1 MPGKMR
7 VRVAIAVVLLASC
20 SEVVRP
26 VVLDPRD
33 GSVLSGSEALR
44 ALDQCSHY
52 GPVDATATWVPTI
65 EQIKELERR
74 LPGFLRQQELRP
86 PGGPRTY
93 YHQYVG
99 VVLAGRQLVYVNGFS
114 KSSIADNEAW
124 MEKFVREHPEAQ
136 LTAKELPEAM
146 RTLDGWRSYAV
157 VVCDGG
163 SSYWGVLYDPE
174 TKQFSEYSANGI
186 G

>member
-1 MPGKMR
+1 MR
-7 VRVAIAVVLLASC
+7 IGVAFAVVLLASC
-20 SEVVRP
+20 SGAIRHVH
-26 VVLDPRD
+26 LDPTD
-33 GSVLSGSEALR
+33 GSVLGGAEALK

-52 GPVDATATWVPTI
+52 GPVDATATWTPAT

-86 PGGPRTY
+86 PGGPGTY

-99 VVLAGRQLVYVNGFS
+99 VVLGGRKLIYVNGFP
-114 KSSIADNEAW
+114 KSSIADAVALSDR
-124 MEKFVREHPEAQ
+124 FAREHPEVQ
-136 LTAKELPEAM
+136 FTASELPESM
-146 RTLDGWRSYAV
+146 RTLDGWRSSAV

-174 TKQFSEYSANGI
+174 TRQFTEYSANGI